1 MKPKPEQRRAK
12 VIKESLSFVV
22 EVRDKKGRVLQRI
35 AAPSR
40 SYVEQWNQIVCLQ
53 AKTTDGYT
61 IAVKDTA
68 GVSQNGYS
76 TSRSLQADAGDGV
89 IDHGIRIGKGTTSV
103 AIDDY
108 ALETPCGEG
117 VGADQFEHQVMQFTE
132 PSVAGSTCS
141 FDAKRVM
148 LNNSGSTIT
157 GIKEIACYIQFTA
170 SAAGKEALGF
180 RDVLPASVYC
190 PDGGTITVIYT
201 IKATV

>member
-1 MKPKPEQRRAK
+1 MKLKPGQRRAK
-12 VIKESLSFVV
+12 VIKESLSFMV
-22 EVRDKKGRVLQRI
+22 EVRDKEGRILQRM
-35 AAPSR
+35 AGPSR
-40 SYVEQWNQIVCLQ
+40 SFVEQWNKIVAAL
-53 AKTTDGYT
+53 AMTTNGHT
-61 IAVKDTA
+61 IPTKDTA
-68 GVSQNGYS
+68 GVTQNGYAA
-76 TSRSLQADAGDGV
+76 SRSLQANAGDGV
-89 IDHGIRIGKGTTSV
+89 IDHGIRIGKGSTTV